1 MKKFYY
7 VILIALYMTSCSNYE
22 LKEIKYDDGTICS
35 INKQKKGCD
44 TVFFKEYYRNG
55 VLRSQGT
62 CVDSL
67 LEGLYTEY
75 YPDGKLKYNSYY
87 VNGKLQLPKTENPYI
102 DVSFGKMESRFN
114 KRCIPFRISVDG
126 VDPVMYKVY
135 LEDTL
140 TNLITPKTY
149 GERIKTYDCTNEN
162 GDLLKIYMDESMYNY
177 YIEDFDA
184 LVFHEGS
191 LDNSFAIYVYYPDTS
206 GNKRIEK
213 IMVINISNPNCWVI
227 REGVY

>member
-44 TVFFKEYYRNG
+44 TVLFKEYYRNG

-75 YPDGKLKYNSYY
+75 
-87 VNGKLQLPKTENPYI
+87 
-102 DVSFGKMESRFN
+102 
-114 KRCIPFRISVDG
+114 SVQ
-126 VDPVMYKVY
+126 V
-135 LEDTL
+135 
-140 TNLITPKTY
+140 
-149 GERIKTYDCTNEN
+149 R
-162 GDLLKIYMDESMYNY
+162 
-177 YIEDFDA
+177 
-184 LVFHEGS
+184 
-191 LDNSFAIYVYYPDTS
+191 
-206 GNKRIEK
+206 
-213 IMVINISNPNCWVI
+213 
-227 REGVY
+227 